1 MKKLMTNAIRS
12 TSKSASFPFHTYMH
26 LQLNGE
32 KMKSMSKKQLRQVK
46 KTQMNANGAVELV
59 DVYGGGKKDK
69 KRR

>member
-1 MKKLMTNAIRS
+1 
-12 TSKSASFPFHTYMH
+12 MH